1 MTAPNQAESNALA
14 VVDQTAPYQTSSLML
29 NPQLMTQ
36 MMAVAQAMSEATIT
50 VPVHFRG
57 KPGDCL
63 AVVMQATQWNM
74 NPFAVAQKTHVVNGT
89 LGYEA
94 QLVHAVLQ
102 ATGAIEGT
110 FHYEYKGTGNLLE
123 CRVGAVCK
131 GDKDITWNEWLSIA
145 NVTTKNSPLW
155 KTNPPQQMGYL
166 QVKNWARAFK
176 PGAILGVYTTEEL
189 LERPEKFMGDADV
202 VGATP
207 AGGSAATTATTTDGY
222 PAEKFEQNFA
232 QWEGIVQARR
242 KTHGAMIAFIEA
254 KGQKLSEE
262 QKARINSIKVPQAD
276 TFTAPTFAEV
286 VDKIAKAKTR
296 DELTVAG
303 DLIRHIAD
311 TSLHAEAQAKFD
323 AREHE
328 LTQ

>member
-1 MTAPNQAESNALA
+1 MTAPNHAETSALT

-36 MMAVAQAMSEATIT
+36 MMAVAEAMSEATIT
-50 VPVHFRG
+50 VPAHFRG

-102 ATGAIEGT
+102 ATGAIDGT
-110 FHYEYKGTGNLLE
+110 FSYEYRGTGNALE

-131 GDKDITWNEWLSIA
+131 GSSELTWGEWLSIA

-155 KTNPPQQMGYL
+155 KTNQPQQMGYL

-176 PGAILGVYTTEEL
+176 PGAILGVYITDEL
-189 LERPEKFMGDADV
+189 LAAQPEKHMGPADV
-202 VGATP
+202 VGAPPPPP
-207 AGGSAATTATTTDGY
+207 APEHWPDELFKQRLPEWHKAIKDKKATAD
-222 PAEKFEQNFA
+222 A
-232 QWEGIVQARR
+232 IVA
-242 KTHGAMIAFIEA
+242 
-254 KGQKLSEE
+254 
-262 QKARINSIKVPQAD
+262 KARTKHPLTPEQEAAVREMKAEATDAAVKFTYAQVAERITKAAD
-276 TFTAPTFAEV
+276 ADALAIARDLIPAVTDEGQRAELQ
-286 VDKIAKAKTR
+286 AKA
-296 DELTVAG
+296 
-303 DLIRHIAD
+303 
-311 TSLHAEAQAKFD
+311 D
-323 AREHE
+323 ARETE
-328 LTQ
+328 LKE